1 MHTRTWTV
9 TILLSEENSA
19 TKARAVLSTEDTA
32 GRVQGEGTAHAHPG
46 EPNVPEI
53 GDEIAT
59 SRALSALA
67 HALFDTAMD
76 DVQAVLQ
83 RA

>member
-1 MHTRTWTV
+1 MHAKTWTV
-9 TILLSEENSA
+9 EILISEEDG
-19 TKARAVLSTEDTA
+19 TTRARAVLSTEDTKH
-32 GRVQGEGTAHAHPG
+32 RVHGEGRAHTHPG

-53 GDEIAT
+53 GDEVAT

-76 DVQAVLQ
+76 DVRAVLQ
-83 RA
+83 KA

>member
-9 TILLSEENSA
+9 KILISEENSI
-19 TKARAVLSTEDTA
+19 TKARAVLSTDDTE
-32 GRVQGEGTAHAHPG
+32 GRVHGEGTAHTHPA

-67 HALFDTAMD
+67 HALFDTAMN

-83 RA
+83 KA